1 MGDYEATIFSKHSN
15 NRKFGEAFVKK
26 EPFEKLAEGYHTVKA
41 VMKLAKEYDTDMP
54 ISKAVYDIL
63 YNGLNPEDA
72 LEQIF
77 LRSLK
82 YEF

>member
-1 MGDYEATIFSKHSN
+1 
-15 NRKFGEAFVKK
+15 
-26 EPFEKLAEGYHTVKA
+26 
-41 VMKLAKEYDTDMP
+41 MP